1 MVDCPHVGSTSPAIG
16 AWCLLLMVLMV
27 NTDRRL
33 FFSLLLVLSLNTW
46 REHTTHRTMEDPGIY
61 LYKSRKITL
70 ITESIS
76 KPRPTPLL
84 HQHKNGR
91 KVTLKGMLDP
101 ETPPSCPAGMRT
113 WTWEEPPQLRDRCP
127 NSPHGKER
135 AWRGLLQGLPLRYP
149 RSPWSVCSAWRTW
162 AGGT

>member
-1 MVDCPHVGSTSPAIG
+1 MVDYPHVSSSSPAIG
-16 AWCLLLMVLMV
+16 ACFLMVLMV

-46 REHTTHRTMEDPGIY
+46 QEHTTYRTMEDPGVY

-76 KPRPTPLL
+76 TPRLTPLL
-84 HQHKNGR
+84 HQHKIGR

-113 WTWEEPPQLRDRCP
+113 
-127 NSPHGKER
+127 
-135 AWRGLLQGLPLRYP
+135 
-149 RSPWSVCSAWRTW
+149 
-162 AGGT
+162 